1 MSETSSGASAPSST
15 AASQTSASEAVVN
28 QNNLPGVADIDQG
41 VGQAVA
47 MAEAQATAEKEAK
60 QADQKTPEE
69 TVEEIIEDFEQIWKT
84 KKGKETLKVN
94 GKAREIQDYND
105 LKRLAQLG
113 LAANEKFQ
121 QASEK
126 IKQAEAIVE
135 LLQTNPEKAL
145 ERLGFDVRQMAEE
158 YLKAE
163 LEKEVL
169 TDEQKKLLDMER
181 KLAEYEA
188 EKKQKEEEEK
198 ANRIS
203 ELQQHYEAELSDK
216 IIKAIETYK
225 LPRNERTISRIAEK
239 LYVALENGYE
249 IDPLDVAPL
258 VKQEVDDELKT
269 MYGTLDVESMLQILG
284 EDNLKKI
291 REHELKKVK
300 QKAPQDPIKTTPVAT
315 ATKEEKE
322 ESKSRKA
329 AKDFFRELEEKYK

>member
-1 MSETSSGASAPSST
+1 MSEASSGASAPSS
-15 AASQTSASEAVVN
+15 AASAVPASTSEGVVN
-28 QNNLPGVADIDQG
+28 ESNLPGVADIDQG

-47 MAEAQATAEKEAK
+47 MAEAEATAAKEAK

-69 TVEEIIEDFEQIWKT
+69 AIEEVIEDFEQIWKT

-145 ERLGFDVRQMAEE
+145 EKLGFDVRQMAEE
-158 YLKAE
+158 YLKNE
-163 LEKEVL
+163 LQREVL
-169 TDEQKKLLDMER
+169 TEEQRKLLDMER

-198 ANRIS
+198 ANRIN
-203 ELQQHYEAELSDK
+203 ELQRHYEAELSDK

-225 LPRNERTISRIAEK
+225 LPRSERTISRIAEK

-249 IDPLDVAPL
+249 IDPLDIAPL
-258 VKQEVDDELKT
+258 VKQEIDEELRG
-269 MYGTLDVESMLQILG
+269 MYGTLDVEAMLSILG

-291 REHELKKVK
+291 REHELKRVK
-300 QKAPQDPIKTTPVAT
+300 AKAPQDPIKTTPVAT
-315 ATKEEKE
+315 TQPEEPQ
-322 ESKSRKA
+322 SKSRKA
-329 AKDFFRELEEKYK
+329 AKDFFKELEDKYK

>member
-1 MSETSSGASAPSST
+1 MSDASTGASAPSTAST
-15 AASQTSASEAVVN
+15 PSQGVVSES
-28 QNNLPGVADIDQG
+28 NLPGVADIDQG

-47 MAEAQATAEKEAK
+47 MAEAEATAAKEAK
-60 QADQKTPEE
+60 QSEQQTPEE
-69 TVEEIIEDFEQIWKT
+69 AIEEVIEDFEQIWKT

-94 GKAREIQDYND
+94 GKSRDIQDYND

-145 ERLGFDVRQMAEE
+145 EKLGFNVRDMAEE
-158 YLKAE
+158 YLKNE
-163 LEKEVL
+163 LQREVL
-169 TDEQKKLLDMER
+169 TDEQRKLLDMER

-188 EKKQKEEEEK
+188 DKKAKEEDEK
-198 ANRIS
+198 ASRIS
-203 ELQQHYEAELSDK
+203 ELQRHYETELSDK
-216 IIKAIETYK
+216 IIKTIETYK
-225 LPRNERTISRIAEK
+225 LPRSERTISRIAEK

-249 IDPLDVAPL
+249 IDPMDLGPL
-258 VKQEVDDELKT
+258 VKQEIDEELRG
-269 MYGTLDVESMLQILG
+269 MYGTLDVEAMLSILG

-300 QKAPQDPIKTTPVAT
+300 QKAPQDPIKTTQVASVQ
-315 ATKEEKE
+315 AEEPQ
-322 ESKSRKA
+322 SKSRKA
-329 AKDFFRELEEKYK
+329 ARDFFKELEDKYK